1 MHMAPSATRKALSS
15 LFPAKCLA
23 GSTGKWWGS
32 GCSQVH
38 DPLWMD
44 NFPAQFPTLTERVW
58 ETGGLWVRDEENF
71 SKANETRQVF
81 LKKCLATS
89 LVAQWLRIRLSRQGT
104 QVQSLVRKIPHAAEQ
119 LSPWAATK
127 TANSM
132 RGPPTIARVAP
143 IHCDQR
149 ELTGSNEDPVSP

>member
-1 MHMAPSATRKALSS
+1 MRNLYAGEEATVR
-15 LFPAKCLA
+15 
-23 GSTGKWWGS
+23 TGYRTIRS
-32 GCSQVH
+32 DQIRSVTQ
-38 DPLWMD
+38 L
-44 NFPAQFPTLTERVW
+44 
-58 ETGGLWVRDEENF
+58 
-71 SKANETRQVF
+71 F
-81 LKKCLATS
+81 LKKCLVTS
-89 LVAQWLRIRLSRQGT
+89 LVAQWLRICLSRQGT